1 MTTIGMLGGMSW
13 HSSATY
19 YRVLN
24 ESVHAA
30 RGGHASA
37 DVVLASLDFER
48 VRALQVADDW
58 DGAAALLTDAAL
70 GLQAA
75 GAGLV
80 VLCTNYMHRVAPA
93 IEAALSVPFL
103 HIADAVAERA
113 LASGM
118 STIGLLGARPVMEE
132 SFYADRLRQAG
143 LEVLVPDAADRALV
157 DRVIFDELTQ
167 GRFTLDSRKAYA
179 AVIES
184 LASRGAQGVALACTE
199 IGLLVGP
206 DDTDVPLLDTA
217 LVHAAAAAAAAAAS
231 GQAAS

>member
-1 MTTIGMLGGMSW
+1 MTTIGLLGGMSW

-24 ESVHAA
+24 ETVHAA

-48 VRALQVADDW
+48 VRELQVADDW

-80 VLCTNYMHRVAPA
+80 VLCTNYMHRVAPTV
-93 IEAALSVPFL
+93 EAALSVPFL
-103 HIADAVAERA
+103 HIADAVAEHA
-113 LASGM
+113 LAAGM
-118 STIGLLGARPVMEE
+118 TTIGLLGVRPVMEE
-132 SFYADRLRQAG
+132 DFYADRLRQAG
-143 LEVLVPDAADRALV
+143 LEVLVPDVDDRVTV

-167 GRFTLDSRKAYA
+167 GRFTADSREAYV
-179 AVIES
+179 AVIEN

-217 LVHAAAAAAAAAAS
+217 LVHAAAAAKAS
-231 GQAAS
+231 GQTGS